1 MPSASSTSTFD
12 APQYTEAQGR
22 LVNAAMLYRRRQRE
36 FVEPLLGLMHV
47 ATRSDA
53 EDIGRTVND
62 LRRDVRALRRQVEAL
77 SGRPV

>member
-1 MPSASSTSTFD
+1 M
-12 APQYTEAQGR
+12 
-22 LVNAAMLYRRRQRE
+22 VLYRRRQRE

-77 SGRPV
+77 SGRPA